1 MQGAD
6 CEIAQSWKV
15 KYKTANRG
23 KRYRKKGTKIPQVEV
38 KNLELEM
45 TIEIFRKETSQIKVE
60 GDVAEKGVVDTFCET
75 SLEVKVESVYDYN
88 LGIN

>member
-1 MQGAD
+1 
-6 CEIAQSWKV
+6 
-15 KYKTANRG
+15 
-23 KRYRKKGTKIPQVEV
+23 
-38 KNLELEM
+38 M

-88 LGIN
+88 LGINWAAQ